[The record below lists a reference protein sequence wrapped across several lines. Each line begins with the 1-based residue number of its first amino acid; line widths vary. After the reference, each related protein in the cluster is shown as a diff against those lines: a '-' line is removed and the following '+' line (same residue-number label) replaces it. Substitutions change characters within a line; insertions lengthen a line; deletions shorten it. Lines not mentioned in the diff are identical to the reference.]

1 MRDRKKHIAFV
12 YEGEKTEKVLVDR
25 MKELFFQDIA
35 DVLIFSFP
43 ACGNIYMIWNK
54 LRENEFE
61 IDVIDA
67 IREISPK
74 AEEILEGYSP
84 RDFSEVYLFFDYDA
98 HNDNLPQV
106 YRNTDVVQEML
117 HAFDNETENGKL
129 YISYPMI
136 ESLREM
142 NTKIE
147 DYKSL
152 YVPIDELIHYK
163 QYVSEEIEFQNF
175 GCLTREQWEAACR
188 GSVKRAHLI
197 VSFQDELPTYH
208 YFLNELTQKKIY
220 EAQRERFVKL
230 NHMVGVLN
238 SLPLFLL
245 EYFEE
250 EFWKR
255 VICREN
261 EKEQPYEN
269 CNSGRLYGESR

>member
-12 YEGEKTEKVLVDR
+12 YEGEKTEKVLVER
-25 MKELFFQDIA
+25 MQELFFEEIA
-35 DVLIFSFP
+35 DVMIFSFP

-54 LRENEFE
+54 LREYEFE

-74 AEEILEGYSP
+74 AKELLEGYSIS
-84 RDFSEVYLFFDYDA
+84 DFSEVYLFFDYDA

-106 YRNTDVVQEML
+106 YRRTDVVEELLQ
-117 HAFDNETENGKL
+117 AFDNETENGKL

-142 NTKIE
+142 SIEQE
-147 DYKSL
+147 DYKSF

-163 QYVSEEIEFQNF
+163 QYVSEELEFRDF
-175 GCLTREQWEAACR
+175 RHLTQAQWYTACR

-197 VSFQDELPTYH
+197 VNFQDVLSTYH

-220 EAQRERFVKL
+220 HAQRERFVKL
-230 NHMVGVLN
+230 NRMIGVLN

-245 EYFEE
+245 EYFKE

-255 VICREN
+255 VICREC
-261 EKEQPYEN
+261 EKE
-269 CNSGRLYGESR
+269 